1 MVDRAMIVLERD
13 AVGFRNEE
21 AAPFLLAGLPLPVA
35 VADIVDL
42 EAPRLVEKFAGL
54 VEAARPKSLESSF
67 QTHFSETPNDRLFE
81 HPRPRLSRP
90 RTSQVPEDRIQ

>member
-1 MVDRAMIVLERD
+1 MIVVPERD

-42 EAPRLVEKFAGL
+42 EAPRLVGKFAGL
-54 VEAARPKSLESSF
+54 VEAARQKNLE
-67 QTHFSETPNDRLFE
+67 
-81 HPRPRLSRP
+81 
-90 RTSQVPEDRIQ
+90 